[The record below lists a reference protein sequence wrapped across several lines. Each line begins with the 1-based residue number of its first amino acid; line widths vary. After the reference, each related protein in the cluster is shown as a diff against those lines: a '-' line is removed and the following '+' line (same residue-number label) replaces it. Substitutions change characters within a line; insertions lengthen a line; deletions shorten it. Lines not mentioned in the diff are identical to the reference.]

1 MLVTEAE
8 LRPLVSARV
17 AAMPAHE
24 DRYWTA
30 IGAAQVNRLWA
41 ARLLD
46 TAVDWIA
53 EGRADTGD
61 PYALALSWAVR

>member
-1 MLVTEAE
+1 MLITEAE

-17 AAMPAHE
+17 ATMPAHE
-24 DRYWTA
+24 DRYWAAIDTA
-30 IGAAQVNRLWA
+30 RVDRAWG

-46 TAVDWIA
+46 TAVEWIA
-53 EGRADTGD
+53 EGRADLCD